1 MIARA
6 LRSVPDARAHPGA
19 GSPGR
24 RDRRPIGPP
33 RRGHP
38 PPARAHPRVRCPGRL
53 EQRLSLLRRLA
64 DLANRARPGRRPPP
78 GRPAHARGPAASRS
92 ARRSCKGPRG
102 AERRRRA
109 PSPCA
114 NGNARLDGRIPRC
127 RLGNRRF
134 APIWRG
140 GVRVRS
146 SRRGRSSRCA
156 SPTSGATATSTR
168 NSSGAADEQD
178 WSDLV
183 VQARRVIDE
192 RLGVRLLL
200 DV

>member
-78 GRPAHARGPAASRS
+78 GRPAHARGPAAPPEVPVDPVKVLV
-92 ARRSCKGPRG
+92 ARNDADGLHLH
-102 AERRRRA
+102 
-109 PSPCA
+109 
-114 NGNARLDGRIPRC
+114 ARTAMPGWMGEYLDVGWAI
-127 RLGNRRF
+127 
-134 APIWRG
+134 
-140 GVRVRS
+140 GVLHPF
-146 SRRGRSSRCA
+146 GEEA
-156 SPTSGATATSTR
+156 YESGHPEEG
-168 NSSGAADEQD
+168 GAAD
-178 WSDLV
+178 
-183 VQARRVIDE
+183 ARRLRAAPRRPRPAT
-192 RLGVRLLL
+192 RLARRTSRTGATWLFRPAASSMSALGCAFS
-200 DV
+200 

>member
-24 RDRRPIGPP
+24 RDRRAIGPP
-33 RRGHP
+33 RRGHR

-102 AERRRRA
+102 AERA
-109 PSPCA
+109 E
-114 NGNARLDGRIPRC
+114 GLHLDARTAMPGLDGRIPRC

-134 APIWRG
+134 APIGEEAYESVIQKRAEQPMRVAYERRHGDLDPQLVWCG
-140 GVRVRS
+140 GRAGLERP
-146 SRRGRSSRCA
+146 GC
-156 SPTSGATATSTR
+156 SGPPR
-168 NSSGAADEQD
+168 H
-178 WSDLV
+178 
-183 VQARRVIDE
+183 R
-192 RLGVRLLL
+192 
-200 DV
+200 

>member
-1 MIARA
+1 MIARP

-24 RDRRPIGPP
+24 RDRRAIGPP
-33 RRGHP
+33 RRGHR

-102 AERRRRA
+102 AERRRGA

-114 NGNARLDGRIPRC
+114 NGSARLDGRIPRC
-127 RLGNRRF
+127 RLGNRHF
-134 APIWRG
+134 APIGEG
-140 GVRVRS
+140 GVRV
-146 SRRGRSSRCA
+146 GH
-156 SPTSGATATSTR
+156 PEEG
-168 NSSGAADEQD
+168 GAAD
-178 WSDLV
+178 
-183 VQARRVIDE
+183 ARRL
-192 RLGVRLLL
+192 RAAQRRPRPATRPARRTSRTGATWLFRPAASSMSALGCAFS
-200 DV
+200 